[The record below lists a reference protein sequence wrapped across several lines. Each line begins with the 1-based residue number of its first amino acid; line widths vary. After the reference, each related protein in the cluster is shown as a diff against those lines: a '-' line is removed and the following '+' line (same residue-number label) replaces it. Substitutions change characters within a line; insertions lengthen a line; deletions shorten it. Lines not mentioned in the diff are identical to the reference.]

1 MRRVYGSIGVAGVVL
16 LVAGVATA
24 DISSSSDGLPRIEIA
39 DPSSLDDDVERAHWQ
54 KEAVDAY
61 RGLAAARQRYDA
73 AVARFSSLRS
83 RNRDRGDVKV
93 KAMKEKADA
102 KQALEAAEER
112 LESLSDEAHRAG
124 IPPGWVRV
132 FDEDWMSES
141 EPASLP

>member
-1 MRRVYGSIGVAGVVL
+1 
-16 LVAGVATA
+16 
-24 DISSSSDGLPRIEIA
+24 
-39 DPSSLDDDVERAHWQ
+39 
-54 KEAVDAY
+54 
-61 RGLAAARQRYDA
+61 
-73 AVARFSSLRS
+73 
-83 RNRDRGDVKV
+83 VKV